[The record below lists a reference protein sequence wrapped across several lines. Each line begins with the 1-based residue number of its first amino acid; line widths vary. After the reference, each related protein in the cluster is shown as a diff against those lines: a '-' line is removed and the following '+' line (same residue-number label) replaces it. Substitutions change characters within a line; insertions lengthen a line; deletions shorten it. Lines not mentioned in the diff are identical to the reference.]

1 MTKITN
7 IEQRDTYI
15 NLEFSLNELMQ
26 LKDLLDHASIEY
38 DSEKQPELKE
48 ASIWLENSFYPM
60 LVEIENKI
68 SE

>member
-1 MTKITN
+1 MTKIIN